1 MPVMRNPGA
10 ILLAL
15 IWYAGAFAQ
24 EPPRPDLFHAGV
36 WGDDA
41 RTVTCVSG
49 QAGGAFEQVVWAWV
63 PDDLGLSY
71 ITLRFDLPLNLD
83 LSARAVYNDLVVDVI
98 ISDYSDGTVE
108 WNMLF
113 SGCPSG
119 WVRVFS
125 QECVLLD
132 GEPSLIGIHGVHS
145 MMRDCTFVL
154 NDLVVLNE
162 LVVNDPDC
170 ATVPAF
176 ATPWGSV
183 KILYR

>member
-1 MPVMRNPGA
+1 MRNTIA

-15 IWYAGAFAQ
+15 TWCAAASAQ

-49 QAGGAFEQVVWAWV
+49 QAGDTFEQVVWAWI

-71 ITLRFDLPLNLD
+71 ITLRFDLPVNLD
-83 LSARAVYNDLVVDVI
+83 LSARAVFNDLVFDVI

-113 SGCPSG
+113 AGCPSG

-125 QECVLLD
+125 QDCVLLD
-132 GEPSLIGIHGVHS
+132 GEESRIGILGAHS
-145 MMRDCTFVL
+145 MVRDCDFVL
-154 NDLVVLNE
+154 NDLEVLNE
-162 LVVNDPDC
+162 LVVNDPGC
-170 ATVPAF
+170 ATVPVA
-176 ATPWGSV
+176 ATAWGEV
-183 KILYR
+183 KNLFE